1 MKVLSYVFSITLMWL
16 LVSCATKQ
24 KDKHIEASSFTVE
37 PIALSQDDKAQ
48 LDTATFASGCFW
60 CTEAVFERVKG
71 VKSVVS
77 GYAGGDQPNPT
88 YELVSAGQ
96 TDHAESVQV
105 YYDPEQVSYQTLLEV
120 FFATH
125 DPTQLNRQGP
135 DIGKQYRSAIFFHD
149 EEQKEAATAYMQ
161 ELDRSGKYE
170 KPVVTEI
177 NLYTEFYEAEDYHQN
192 YYEHHPENPYI
203 INVTKPKVEKF
214 EKQFKDLLKKEVSS

>member
-1 MKVLSYVFSITLMWL
+1 MRALFYLFSMTLMWVF
-16 LVSCATKQ
+16 VSCAAKQ
-24 KDKHIEASSFTVE
+24 KDGNIESSSFTVE
-37 PIALSQDDKAQ
+37 PTALSQEDKAQ

-77 GYAGGDQPNPT
+77 GYAGGKQPNPT
-88 YELVSAGQ
+88 YELVSAGK

-105 YYDPEQVSYQTLLEV
+105 YYDPEQVSYHTLLEV

-135 DIGKQYRSAIFFHD
+135 DIGEQYRSAIFYHNM
-149 EEQKEAATAYMQ
+149 EQKEAATTYIQ
-161 ELDRSGKYE
+161 TLGQSGKYE
-170 KPVVTEI
+170 KSIVTEI
-177 NLYTEFYEAEDYHQN
+177 NPYSEFYEAEDYHQN

-214 EKQFKDLLKKEVSS
+214 EKEFKDLLKKEVSS

>member
-1 MKVLSYVFSITLMWL
+1 MRAIPYLFSITLLWIL
-16 LVSCATKQ
+16 AACASNQ
-24 KDKHIEASSFTVE
+24 QNGHIESSSFTLE
-37 PIALSQDDKAQ
+37 PAALSQEDRAQ

-60 CTEAVFERVKG
+60 CTEAVFERVRG

-77 GYAGGDQPNPT
+77 GYAGGAQDDAT
-88 YELVSAGQ
+88 YELVSAGK

-135 DIGKQYRSAIFFHD
+135 DIGRQYRSGIFYHNAA
-149 EEQKEAATAYMQ
+149 QQEAATAYMQ
-161 ELDRSGKYE
+161 KLRQSGKYQ
-170 KPVVTEI
+170 KPIVTE
-177 NLYTEFYEAEDYHQN
+177 LYPYTEFYIAEDYHQN

-214 EKQFKDLLKKEVSS
+214 EKEFKDLLKKEVSS